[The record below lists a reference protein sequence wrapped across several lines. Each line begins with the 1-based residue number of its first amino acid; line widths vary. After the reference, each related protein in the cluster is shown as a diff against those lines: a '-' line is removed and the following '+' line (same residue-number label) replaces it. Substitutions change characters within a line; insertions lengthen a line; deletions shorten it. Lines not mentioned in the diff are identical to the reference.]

1 MPPEPE
7 VILEELPEEEMGEEL
22 LEQMILEGEQM
33 EEEYDETKV
42 ANMDD
47 IMQKQVI

>member
-1 MPPEPE
+1 
-7 VILEELPEEEMGEEL
+7 
-22 LEQMILEGEQM
+22 MILEGEQM

-47 IMQKQVI
+47 IM